1 MTITTVFMLL
11 VFAMIIAA
19 GSYAGYQM
27 LGSGKVSTT
36 NQQIAQITAS
46 VDGAFAQQ
54 ASYAGLTNSLA
65 ITQKLVPGNMVSGN
79 NIVNA
84 YGGTVT
90 LQPDPNITNG
100 FDLIESGLGNASC
113 AAIAEDTTA
122 YEIEINGTLA
132 ASNTPVA
139 PAVAGQDCTAGP
151 GANTVTFVNTQNNG

>member
-27 LGSGKVSTT
+27 LSSGKVSTT

-65 ITQKLVPGNMVSGN
+65 ITQN
-79 NIVNA
+79 
-84 YGGTVT
+84 
-90 LQPDPNITNG
+90 
-100 FDLIESGLGNASC
+100 SC
-113 AAIAEDTTA
+113 RAIW
-122 YEIEINGTLA
+122 
-132 ASNTPVA
+132 
-139 PAVAGQDCTAGP
+139 
-151 GANTVTFVNTQNNG
+151 

>member
-1 MTITTVFMLL
+1 
-11 VFAMIIAA
+11 
-19 GSYAGYQM
+19 
-27 LGSGKVSTT
+27 
-36 NQQIAQITAS
+36 
-46 VDGAFAQQ
+46 
-54 ASYAGLTNSLA
+54 
-65 ITQKLVPGNMVSGN
+65 MVR
-79 NIVNA
+79 I
-84 YGGTVT
+84 
-90 LQPDPNITNG
+90 PNG